1 VRYEAGVKC
10 RSSSNNFFTK
20 ESLVT
25 EFFTRETWRAGN
37 RSKLR
42 KRKHC
47 YAGCKVAPP
56 AFLAAAK
63 IAAFK
68 PGRPGYRL
76 CNATKRDGNPCRRLA
91 MKELK
96 VCEAHGGVL
105 ALARQ
110 GKLQSSGRTAAFK
123 ADRAAMIEG
132 RSPPAPLELTRLQVY
147 RGANDWTRMRMVRA
161 WGTPGWLPLVRQ
173 IQRQDI

>member
-1 VRYEAGVKC
+1 L
-10 RSSSNNFFTK
+10 SNNARFV
-20 ESLVT
+20 EWGAMSG
-25 EFFTRETWRAGN
+25 FFTRETWRAGG

-42 KRKHC
+42 KRVNG
-47 YAGCKVAPP
+47 YAGCKTAPP

-63 IAAFK
+63 LAAFK

-91 MKELK
+91 MKGCNW
-96 VCEAHGGVL
+96 CESHGGIR

-110 GKLQSSGRTAAFK
+110 GMFQPSGRTAMFK
-123 ADRAAMIEG
+123 ANRAAMPEG
-132 RSPPAPLELTRLQVY
+132 RSPPVPFDLIRLPIY
-147 RGANDWTRMRMVRA
+147 RESNQWTRIRLARA
-161 WGTPGWLPLVRQ
+161 LGTTSWLPLVRQ